1 MIADPTLRLHLA
13 IATVCPIVG
22 INIGSMGDP
31 ASVTFIPDPSATA
44 SQITNAQNTI
54 NSFDWSDT
62 AQNAWML
69 QQTRGSAVNNLGVT
83 VDVYVLLR
91 ALMLVLLDEI
101 NLIRSLL
108 VPVQTARTT
117 AQLRAAITNKINAG
131 NADS

>member
-44 SQITNAQNTI
+44 SQITSAQNTI

-101 NLIRSLL
+101 NLIRSL
-108 VPVQTARTT
+108 
-117 AQLRAAITNKINAG
+117 
-131 NADS
+131 